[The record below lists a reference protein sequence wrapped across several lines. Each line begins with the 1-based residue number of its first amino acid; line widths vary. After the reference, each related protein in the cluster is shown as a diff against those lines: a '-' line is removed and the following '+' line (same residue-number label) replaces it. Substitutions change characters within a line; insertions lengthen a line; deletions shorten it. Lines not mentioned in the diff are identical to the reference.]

1 MIPSKCELL
10 FHCVSVYGTGA
21 AEVNKE
27 SWQVADS
34 LSWSSN
40 DSRRE
45 TRSVQPGK
53 VTIRR
58 RVVAANWSMHSD
70 MRRFLTF
77 WFNASYMSAHK
88 YSLHLVYLSYSFVV
102 VVTVIYS
109 APPVRVTACLSVCLS
124 VCPLAY
130 IRNNWPELQ
139 KIFAHATYGRDSVFL
154 WLCCDM

>member
-109 APPVRVTACLSVCLS
+109 PPYGLQRVCLS
-124 VCPLAY
+124 VCMSASIYPEQLARTSENFCACY
-130 IRNNWPELQ
+130 
-139 KIFAHATYGRDSVFL
+139 L
-154 WLCCDM
+154 WS